1 MPNWCDNL
9 LKITT
14 DNPKLITLIKQFIA
28 DEKPL
33 KDDKGLF
40 DTLVPLNRDQV
51 SDKEEDSL
59 YFQAIN
65 KWGTKWDIGDSFDFL
80 ILKDDETFEID
91 LAFQSAWSPP
101 IRLVDNIAE
110 SFFVNDETKEAYQL
124 DMALYFMELGMDF
137 CGSYFHNGLGDSGC
151 DLSICEM
158 LEKPNDDFLEII
170 EALNFDLY
178 ALKSFFDIEEEDQEQ
193 N

>member
-28 DEKPL
+28 DEQPL

-101 IRLVDNIAE
+101 IRLVDNIAK